1 MSPKRREMSEIL
13 VGAAVVVAA
22 GLFILGAF
30 RDPSI
35 ADLDGFLVSM
45 KVRDSS
51 GLSVGSE
58 VRLAGIK
65 VGLVESQTIDPKTF
79 QAVVS
84 LRIDDGIE
92 LPLDTSAR
100 VLPEGLV
107 GRSYVELEPG
117 ADEDLLHDGDVITYT
132 QGAINAVDL
141 LGRIIL
147 SGDQDIDIEA
157 DAQSDW

>member
-1 MSPKRREMSEIL
+1 MSPKRRELSEIL
-13 VGAAVVVAA
+13 VGGAVVVTAA
-22 GLFILGAF
+22 LFILGAF
-30 RDPSI
+30 RDPALTDVDGYGLSI
-35 ADLDGFLVSM
+35 E
-45 KVRDSS
+45 VRDAS
-51 GLSVGSE
+51 GLAAGSE

-65 VGLVESQTIDPKTF
+65 VGQVVSQTIDPKSF
-79 QAVVS
+79 MAVVA

-100 VLPEGLV
+100 ILPEGLV

-117 ADEDLLHDGDVITYT
+117 GEEDLLVDGDAITFA

-147 SGDQDIDIEA
+147 SGERNIEVEA

>member
-1 MSPKRREMSEIL
+1 MNPARRELSEIL
-13 VGAAVVVAA
+13 VGGAVIVTAA
-22 GLFILGAF
+22 LFILGAF
-30 RDPSI
+30 HDPSVT
-35 ADLDGFLVSM
+35 DVDGYGVSM
-45 KVRDSS
+45 RVRDAS
-51 GLSVGSE
+51 GLAAGSE
-58 VRLAGIK
+58 VRLAGIR
-65 VGLVESQTIDPKTF
+65 VGQVVSQTIDPKTF
-79 QAVVS
+79 RALVA

-100 VLPEGLV
+100 ILPEGLV

-117 ADEDLLHDGDVITYT
+117 GEEDLLVDGDAITYT

-147 SGDQDIDIEA
+147 SGEQEIEIEA

>member
-1 MSPKRREMSEIL
+1 M
-13 VGAAVVVAA
+13 
-22 GLFILGAF
+22 
-30 RDPSI
+30 RD
-35 ADLDGFLVSM
+35 A
-45 KVRDSS
+45 S
-51 GLSVGSE
+51 GLAAGSE

-65 VGLVESQTIDPKTF
+65 VGQVVSQTIDPKSF
-79 QAVVS
+79 MAIVA

-117 ADEDLLHDGDVITYT
+117 GEEDLLVDGDAITYA

-147 SGDQDIDIEA
+147 SAEGDIEVEA